1 MKRIALPFALS
12 QKLIHGCVTK
22 LRKNMN
28 ALTIENTSEQV
39 LISIDKKL
47 ISTEA
52 LANIIRLL
60 ELETMAQHINFSS
73 ELIELGNTIKQEWW
87 QENKKRL
94 LKTP

>member
-1 MKRIALPFALS
+1 
-12 QKLIHGCVTK
+12 
-22 LRKNMN
+22 MN

-52 LANIIRLL
+52 LAKIIRLL
-60 ELETMAQHINFSS
+60 ELETMAEQINFDS

-87 QENKKRL
+87 QENKNRL

>member
-1 MKRIALPFALS
+1 LCNKPEKKHEGINHP
-12 QKLIHGCVTK
+12 KY
-22 LRKNMN
+22 LR
-28 ALTIENTSEQV
+28 AV

-73 ELIELGNTIKQEWW
+73 ELIALGNTIKQEWW

-94 LKTP
+94 LKAP